1 MSKSEYAPPLAPVG
15 DAASVQET
23 VERKVG
29 NAAPGQKSES
39 GPASAGSVG
48 SAAASVPPA
57 SSGGF
62 SQAAGWHLPPHATH
76 ADPLLDCLVQL
87 TRLHGK
93 PYTAQA
99 LSNGLPLVDQRLTPS
114 LLARAAARAQ
124 FSTRI
129 VRRDLVDVPQGLLPA
144 ILILNGNQACLLLKP
159 LEDGRFLVQYPESE
173 SPVEVDAQ
181 SLQQSYA
188 GLMCFVRPQF
198 HFEQRAVQ
206 KEVQPRSSHW
216 FWAVVLENKRL
227 YRDALMAAVLI
238 NVFALT
244 MPLFSMNVYDR
255 VVPNNAVETLWVLAI
270 GISLVLIFNFVLTTA
285 RAYVVD
291 AASKRVDVQLSA
303 QIMERVLD
311 LRMESR
317 PASVGSFAANL
328 RSFESVRDFIASAS
342 LTTLVDL
349 PFVLLFLVVIAW
361 ISPWMVLAP
370 VVAIGAILLV
380 SFWAQARMEALTL
393 KTFQASSQRNAML
406 VESLTN
412 LEAVKTLNAQSGV
425 QRLWESSTQYIAYMG
440 GKIKFISS
448 GTVNFVQTLQQLVTV
463 AVVVIGVYQVQEQ
476 ALSMGGI
483 IAASMIAGRC
493 LAPFGQVAGLMMQ
506 FHNARTSLNSIDN
519 YMKMPVEHE
528 AGREYVARPDLR
540 GAIEFRNVSFGY
552 PGSAQNSLSGVSFSV
567 RAGERVGIIGRIG
580 SGKTTLEKL
589 VLGLYQ
595 PTEGA
600 VLIDGMDARQID
612 PVDLRRAIGHVPQD
626 PMLFYGSLKHNL
638 LVGAP
643 HATEADML
651 RAARIAGVDEFAAQN
666 PKGYD
671 MLVGERGESLS
682 GGQRQS
688 IAVAR
693 ALIHDPAMLLLDEP
707 SSNLDN
713 QSEAQLKR
721 RLQEAAQGKT
731 MVLVTHRT
739 ALLTLVDRLIVID
752 GGKIVADGAKDQVIE
767 ALKQGRIG
775 GAGGRA

>member
-1 MSKSEYAPPLAPVG
+1 MSKSDFVPSLAPGHV
-15 DAASVQET
+15 SEET
-23 VERKVG
+23 AQKAPDTERSKDS
-29 NAAPGQKSES
+29 PD
-39 GPASAGSVG
+39 
-48 SAAASVPPA
+48 
-57 SSGGF
+57 SSGAAF
-62 SQAAGWHLPPHATH
+62 SQAAGWRIPAHETH

-87 TRLHGK
+87 TQLHGK

-99 LSNGLPLVDQRLTPS
+99 LSNGLPLVNQRLTPS

-124 FSTRI
+124 FTTRI
-129 VRRDLVDVPQGLLPA
+129 VERGLADVPEGLLPA
-144 ILILNGNQACLLLKP
+144 ILLLNGNRACLLLKS
-159 LEDGRFLVQYPESE
+159 LDNERFLLQYPESE

-181 SLQQSYA
+181 ALRQDYA

-198 HFEQRAVQ
+198 RFEQRSVQ
-206 KEVQPRSSHW
+206 KGVEPRSSHW
-216 FWAVVLENKRL
+216 FWAVVLENRRL
-227 YRDALMAAVLI
+227 YRDALLAAVLI
-238 NVFALT
+238 NIFALA

-291 AASKRVDVQLSA
+291 AASKRVDVKLSA

-311 LRMESR
+311 LRMERR

-349 PFVLLFLVVIAW
+349 PFVLLFLVAIAW
-361 ISPWMVLAP
+361 VSPWMLIPP
-370 VVAIGAILLV
+370 VVAIAAILLV

-393 KTFQASSQRNAML
+393 KTFQASSQRNALL

-463 AVVVIGVYQVQEQ
+463 AVVVIGVYQVQD
-476 ALSMGGI
+476 AAISMGGI
-483 IAASMIAGRC
+483 IAASTIAGRC

-506 FHNARTSLNSIDN
+506 YHNARTSLSSIDN

-528 AGREYVARPDLR
+528 AGREFVSRPDLR
-540 GAIEFRNVSFGY
+540 GAIEFRNVSFSY
-552 PGSAQNSLSGVSFSV
+552 PGSEQSSLSGVSFAV
-567 RAGERVGIIGRIG
+567 QPGERVGIIGRIG

-600 VLIDGMDARQID
+600 VLIDGVDARQID

-626 PMLFYGSLKHNL
+626 PMLFYGSLKQNL

-643 HATEADML
+643 FAGEADML
-651 RAARIAGVDEFAAQN
+651 RAARVAGVDEFVANN

-688 IAVAR
+688 IAMAR
-693 ALIHDPAMLLLDEP
+693 ALINDPAMLLLDEP

-721 RLQEAAQGKT
+721 RLQEASAGKT
-731 MVLVTHRT
+731 VVLVTHRT

-752 GGKIVADGAKDQVIE
+752 NGKIVADGAKDHVIE

-775 GAGGRA
+775 GAGARA

>member
-1 MSKSEYAPPLAPVG
+1 MTRPDFEPSLASSNG
-15 DAASVQET
+15 TDATQKTGQGSMPE
-23 VERKVG
+23 
-29 NAAPGQKSES
+29 AAAAAEQA
-39 GPASAGSVG
+39 GPAFLGARSSAR
-48 SAAASVPPA
+48 APA
-57 SSGGF
+57 RDWRMP
-62 SQAAGWHLPPHATH
+62 AHETH

-87 TRLHGK
+87 THLHGK

-129 VRRDLVDVPQGLLPA
+129 VQRSLDDVPQGLLPA
-144 ILILNGNQACLLLKP
+144 ILILHGDRACLLLRA
-159 LEDGRFLVQYPESE
+159 LESGRFLLQYPESE
-173 SPVEVDAQ
+173 SPVEVEAQ
-181 SLQQSYA
+181 VLQQDYA

-198 HFEQRAVQ
+198 RFEPRSVQ
-206 KEVQPRSSHW
+206 QGMEPRSSHW
-216 FWAVVLENKRL
+216 FWAVILENRRL
-227 YRDALMAAVLI
+227 YRDALLAAVLI
-238 NVFALT
+238 NVFALA

-270 GISLVLIFNFVLTTA
+270 GISLVLIFNFVLTTT

-349 PFVLLFLVVIAW
+349 PFVLLFLVAIAW
-361 ISPWMVLAP
+361 VSPWMLIPP
-370 VVAIGAILLV
+370 VVAIAAILLV
-380 SFWAQARMEALTL
+380 SFWAQARMESLTL
-393 KTFQASSQRNAML
+393 KTFQASSQRNALL

-448 GTVNFVQTLQQLVTV
+448 GTVNFVQTLQQLVTI
-463 AVVVIGVYQVQEQ
+463 AVVVIGVYQVQD
-476 ALSMGGI
+476 ASLSMGGI

-528 AGREYVARPDLR
+528 AEREFVSRPDLR
-540 GAIEFRNVSFGY
+540 GAIEFRNVSFSY
-552 PGSAQNSLSGVSFSV
+552 PGSEQASLSGVSFSL
-567 RAGERVGIIGRIG
+567 RPGERVGIIGRIG

-595 PTEGA
+595 PSEGS

-643 HATEADML
+643 FADETDML
-651 RAARIAGVDEFAAQN
+651 HAARIAGVDDFAARN

-693 ALIHDPAMLLLDEP
+693 ALINDPAILLLDEP

-721 RLQEAAQGKT
+721 RLEEASQGKT
-731 MVLVTHRT
+731 ILLVTHRT

-752 GGKIVADGAKDQVIE
+752 GGRIVADGAKDQVIE

-775 GAGGRA
+775 GVGGRA

>member
-1 MSKSEYAPPLAPVG
+1 M
-15 DAASVQET
+15 
-23 VERKVG
+23 
-29 NAAPGQKSES
+29 
-39 GPASAGSVG
+39 PA
-48 SAAASVPPA
+48 
-57 SSGGF
+57 
-62 SQAAGWHLPPHATH
+62 HETH

-87 TRLHGK
+87 TNLHGK
-93 PYTAQA
+93 PYTPQA

-129 VRRDLVDVPQGLLPA
+129 VQRSLDAVPQGLLPA
-144 ILILNGNQACLLLKP
+144 ILILNGGRACLLLRA
-159 LEDGRFLVQYPESE
+159 LESGRFLLQYPESE
-173 SPVEVDAQ
+173 SPVEVEAQ
-181 SLQQSYA
+181 ALLQDYA

-198 HFEQRAVQ
+198 RFEPRSVQ
-206 KEVQPRSSHW
+206 QGMEPRSSHW
-216 FWAVVLENKRL
+216 FWAVILENRRL
-227 YRDALMAAVLI
+227 YRDALLAAVLI
-238 NVFALT
+238 NVFALA

-270 GISLVLIFNFVLTTA
+270 GISLVLIFNFVLTTT

-349 PFVLLFLVVIAW
+349 PFVLLFLVAIAW
-361 ISPWMVLAP
+361 VSPWMLIPP
-370 VVAIGAILLV
+370 VVAIAAILLV
-380 SFWAQARMEALTL
+380 SFWAQARMESLTL
-393 KTFQASSQRNAML
+393 KTFQASSQRNALL

-448 GTVNFVQTLQQLVTV
+448 GTVNFVQTLQQLVTI
-463 AVVVIGVYQVQEQ
+463 AVVVIGVYQVQD
-476 ALSMGGI
+476 ASLSMGGI

-528 AGREYVARPDLR
+528 AEREFVSRPDLR
-540 GAIEFRNVSFGY
+540 GAIEFRNVSFSY
-552 PGSAQNSLSGVSFSV
+552 PGSEQASLSGVSFSL
-567 RAGERVGIIGRIG
+567 RPGERVGIIGRIG

-595 PTEGA
+595 PSEGS

-643 HATEADML
+643 FADETDML
-651 RAARIAGVDEFAAQN
+651 HAARIAGVDDFAARN

-693 ALIHDPAMLLLDEP
+693 ALINDPAILLLDEP

-721 RLQEAAQGKT
+721 RLEEASQGKT
-731 MVLVTHRT
+731 ILLVTHRT

-752 GGKIVADGAKDQVIE
+752 GGRIVADGAKDQVIE

-775 GAGGRA
+775 GVGGRA

>member
-1 MSKSEYAPPLAPVG
+1 M
-15 DAASVQET
+15 
-23 VERKVG
+23 
-29 NAAPGQKSES
+29 
-39 GPASAGSVG
+39 PA
-48 SAAASVPPA
+48 
-57 SSGGF
+57 
-62 SQAAGWHLPPHATH
+62 HETH

-87 TRLHGK
+87 TSLHGK

-129 VRRDLVDVPQGLLPA
+129 VQRTMDDVPQGLLPA
-144 ILILNGNQACLLLKP
+144 ILLLHGGRACLLLRAQ
-159 LEDGRFLVQYPESE
+159 EGGRVLLQYPESD
-173 SPVEVDAQ
+173 SPVEVEVQAL
-181 SLQQSYA
+181 LQDYT

-198 HFEQRAVQ
+198 RFEQRSVQ
-206 KEVQPRSSHW
+206 QGMEPRSSHW
-216 FWAVVLENKRL
+216 FWAVILENRRL
-227 YRDALMAAVLI
+227 YRDALLAAVLI
-238 NVFALT
+238 NVFALA

-270 GISLVLIFNFVLTTA
+270 GISLVLIFNFVLTTT

-349 PFVLLFLVVIAW
+349 PFVLLFLVAIAW
-361 ISPWMVLAP
+361 VSPWMLIPP
-370 VVAIGAILLV
+370 VVAIAAILLV
-380 SFWAQARMEALTL
+380 SFWAQARMESLTL
-393 KTFQASSQRNAML
+393 KTFQASSQRNALL

-412 LEAVKTLNAQSGV
+412 LEAVKTLNAQGGV

-448 GTVNFVQTLQQLVTV
+448 GTVNFVQTLQQLVTI
-463 AVVVIGVYQVQEQ
+463 AVVVIGVYQVQDA

-528 AGREYVARPDLR
+528 ADREFVSRPDLR
-540 GAIEFRNVSFGY
+540 GAIEFRNVSFSY
-552 PGSAQNSLSGVSFSV
+552 PGSEQASLSGVSFSL
-567 RAGERVGIIGRIG
+567 RPGERVGIIGRIG

-595 PTEGA
+595 PSEGS

-643 HATEADML
+643 FADEADML
-651 RAARIAGVDEFAAQN
+651 HAARIAGVDEFVARN

-693 ALIHDPAMLLLDEP
+693 ALINDPAILLLDEP

-721 RLQEAAQGKT
+721 RLEEAAQDKT
-731 MVLVTHRT
+731 ILLVTHRT

-752 GGKIVADGAKDQVIE
+752 GGRIVADGAKDQVIE

-775 GAGGRA
+775 GVGGRA

>member
-1 MSKSEYAPPLAPVG
+1 M
-15 DAASVQET
+15 
-23 VERKVG
+23 
-29 NAAPGQKSES
+29 
-39 GPASAGSVG
+39 PA
-48 SAAASVPPA
+48 
-57 SSGGF
+57 
-62 SQAAGWHLPPHATH
+62 HETH

-87 TRLHGK
+87 THLHGK

-129 VRRDLVDVPQGLLPA
+129 VQRTLDDVPQGLLPA
-144 ILILNGNQACLLLKP
+144 ILLLHGGRACLLLRVQ
-159 LEDGRFLVQYPESE
+159 EGGRVLLQYPESD
-173 SPVEVDAQ
+173 SPVEVE
-181 SLQQSYA
+181 LQALLQDYT

-198 HFEQRAVQ
+198 RFEQRSVQ
-206 KEVQPRSSHW
+206 QGMEPRSSHW
-216 FWAVVLENKRL
+216 FWAVILENRRL
-227 YRDALMAAVLI
+227 YRDALLAAVLI
-238 NVFALT
+238 NVFALA

-255 VVPNNAVETLWVLAI
+255 VVPNNAVETLWVLSI
-270 GISLVLIFNFVLTTA
+270 GISLVLIFNFVLTTT

-349 PFVLLFLVVIAW
+349 PFVLLFLVAIAW
-361 ISPWMVLAP
+361 VSPWMLIPP
-370 VVAIGAILLV
+370 VVAIAAILLV
-380 SFWAQARMEALTL
+380 SFWAQARMESLTL
-393 KTFQASSQRNAML
+393 KTFQASSQRNALL

-412 LEAVKTLNAQSGV
+412 LEAVKTLNAQGGV

-448 GTVNFVQTLQQLVTV
+448 GTVNFVQTLQQLVTI
-463 AVVVIGVYQVQEQ
+463 AVVVIGVYQVQDS

-528 AGREYVARPDLR
+528 AGREFVSRPDLR
-540 GAIEFRNVSFGY
+540 GAIEFRNVSFSY
-552 PGSAQNSLSGVSFSV
+552 PGSEQASLSGVSFSL
-567 RAGERVGIIGRIG
+567 RPGERVGIIGRIG

-595 PTEGA
+595 PSEGS
-600 VLIDGMDARQID
+600 VLIDGVDARQID

-643 HATEADML
+643 FADESDML
-651 RAARIAGVDEFAAQN
+651 HAARIAGVDEFVARN

-693 ALIHDPAMLLLDEP
+693 ALINDPAILLLDEP

-713 QSEAQLKR
+713 QSEVQLKR
-721 RLQEAAQGKT
+721 RLEEAAKDKT
-731 MVLVTHRT
+731 ILLVTHRT

-775 GAGGRA
+775 GVGARA

>member
-1 MSKSEYAPPLAPVG
+1 M
-15 DAASVQET
+15 
-23 VERKVG
+23 
-29 NAAPGQKSES
+29 
-39 GPASAGSVG
+39 PA
-48 SAAASVPPA
+48 
-57 SSGGF
+57 
-62 SQAAGWHLPPHATH
+62 HETH

-87 TRLHGK
+87 TNLHGK

-129 VRRDLVDVPQGLLPA
+129 VQRGLDDVPQGLLPA
-144 ILILNGNQACLLLKP
+144 ILILHGDRACLLLRT
-159 LEDGRFLVQYPESE
+159 LESGRFLLQYPESE
-173 SPVEVDAQ
+173 SPVEVEAQ
-181 SLQQSYA
+181 ALLQDYA

-198 HFEQRAVQ
+198 RFEPRSVQ
-206 KEVQPRSSHW
+206 QGMEPRSSHW
-216 FWAVVLENKRL
+216 FWAVILENRRL
-227 YRDALMAAVLI
+227 YRDALLAAVLI
-238 NVFALT
+238 NVFALA

-270 GISLVLIFNFVLTTA
+270 GISLVLIFNFVLTTT

-349 PFVLLFLVVIAW
+349 PFVLLFLVAIAW
-361 ISPWMVLAP
+361 VSPWMLIPP
-370 VVAIGAILLV
+370 VVAIAAILLV
-380 SFWAQARMEALTL
+380 SFWAQARMESLTL
-393 KTFQASSQRNAML
+393 KTFQASSQRNALL

-448 GTVNFVQTLQQLVTV
+448 GTVNFVQTLQQLVTI
-463 AVVVIGVYQVQEQ
+463 AVVVIGVYQVQDA

-528 AGREYVARPDLR
+528 AEREFVSRPDLR
-540 GAIEFRNVSFGY
+540 GAIEFRNVSFSY
-552 PGSAQNSLSGVSFSV
+552 PGSEQASLSGVSFSL
-567 RAGERVGIIGRIG
+567 RPGERVGIIGRIG

-595 PTEGA
+595 PSEGS

-643 HATEADML
+643 FADETDML
-651 RAARIAGVDEFAAQN
+651 HAARIAGVDDFAARN

-693 ALIHDPAMLLLDEP
+693 ALINDPAILLLDEP

-721 RLQEAAQGKT
+721 RLEEASQGKT
-731 MVLVTHRT
+731 ILLVTHRT

-752 GGKIVADGAKDQVIE
+752 GGRIVADGAKDQVIE

-775 GAGGRA
+775 GVGGRA

>member
-1 MSKSEYAPPLAPVG
+1 MASSNGTDVTQKAGQGSLPE
-15 DAASVQET
+15 AA
-23 VERKVG
+23 
-29 NAAPGQKSES
+29 AAAEQA
-39 GPASAGSVG
+39 GPAFLGARSSAH
-48 SAAASVPPA
+48 APA
-57 SSGGF
+57 GDWRMP
-62 SQAAGWHLPPHATH
+62 AHETH

-87 TRLHGK
+87 TNLHGK

-129 VRRDLVDVPQGLLPA
+129 VQRGLDDVPQGLLPA
-144 ILILNGNQACLLLKP
+144 ILILHGDRACLLLRT
-159 LEDGRFLVQYPESE
+159 LESGRFLLQYPESE
-173 SPVEVDAQ
+173 SPVEVEAQ
-181 SLQQSYA
+181 ALLQDYA

-198 HFEQRAVQ
+198 RFEPRSVQ
-206 KEVQPRSSHW
+206 QGMEPRSSHW
-216 FWAVVLENKRL
+216 FWAVILENRRL
-227 YRDALMAAVLI
+227 YRDALLAAVLI
-238 NVFALT
+238 NVFALA

-270 GISLVLIFNFVLTTA
+270 GISLVLIFNFVLTTT

-349 PFVLLFLVVIAW
+349 PFVLLFLVAIAW
-361 ISPWMVLAP
+361 VSPWMLIPP
-370 VVAIGAILLV
+370 VVAIAAILLV
-380 SFWAQARMEALTL
+380 SFWAQARMESLTL
-393 KTFQASSQRNAML
+393 KTFQASSQRNALL

-448 GTVNFVQTLQQLVTV
+448 GTVNFVQTLQQLVTI
-463 AVVVIGVYQVQEQ
+463 AVVVIGVYQVQDA

-528 AGREYVARPDLR
+528 AEREFVSRPDLR
-540 GAIEFRNVSFGY
+540 GAIEFRNVSFSY
-552 PGSAQNSLSGVSFSV
+552 PGSEQASLSGVSFSL
-567 RAGERVGIIGRIG
+567 RPGERVGIIGRIG

-595 PTEGA
+595 PSEGS

-643 HATEADML
+643 FADETDML
-651 RAARIAGVDEFAAQN
+651 HAARIAGVDDFAARN

-693 ALIHDPAMLLLDEP
+693 ALINDPAILLLDEP

-721 RLQEAAQGKT
+721 RLEEASQGKT
-731 MVLVTHRT
+731 ILLVTHRT

-752 GGKIVADGAKDQVIE
+752 GGRIVADGAKDQVIE

-775 GAGGRA
+775 GVGGRA

>member
-1 MSKSEYAPPLAPVG
+1 M
-15 DAASVQET
+15 
-23 VERKVG
+23 
-29 NAAPGQKSES
+29 
-39 GPASAGSVG
+39 PA
-48 SAAASVPPA
+48 
-57 SSGGF
+57 
-62 SQAAGWHLPPHATH
+62 HETH

-87 TRLHGK
+87 THLHGK

-129 VRRDLVDVPQGLLPA
+129 VQRSLDDVPQGLLPA
-144 ILILNGNQACLLLKP
+144 ILILHGDRACLLLRA
-159 LEDGRFLVQYPESE
+159 LESGRFLLQYPESE
-173 SPVEVDAQ
+173 SPVEVEAQ
-181 SLQQSYA
+181 VLQQDYA

-198 HFEQRAVQ
+198 RFEPRSVQ
-206 KEVQPRSSHW
+206 QGMEPRSSHW
-216 FWAVVLENKRL
+216 FWAVILENRRL
-227 YRDALMAAVLI
+227 YRDALLAAVLI
-238 NVFALT
+238 NVFALA

-270 GISLVLIFNFVLTTA
+270 GISLVLIFNFVLTTT

-349 PFVLLFLVVIAW
+349 PFVLLFLVAIAW
-361 ISPWMVLAP
+361 VSPWMLIPP
-370 VVAIGAILLV
+370 VVAIAAILLV
-380 SFWAQARMEALTL
+380 SFWAQARMESLTL
-393 KTFQASSQRNAML
+393 KTFQASSQRNALL

-448 GTVNFVQTLQQLVTV
+448 GTVNFVQTLQQLVTI
-463 AVVVIGVYQVQEQ
+463 AVVVIGVYQVQD
-476 ALSMGGI
+476 ASLSMGGI

-528 AGREYVARPDLR
+528 AEREFVSRPDLR
-540 GAIEFRNVSFGY
+540 GAIEFRNVSFSY
-552 PGSAQNSLSGVSFSV
+552 PGSEQASLSGVSFSL
-567 RAGERVGIIGRIG
+567 RPGERVGIIGRIG

-595 PTEGA
+595 PSEGS

-643 HATEADML
+643 FADETDML
-651 RAARIAGVDEFAAQN
+651 HAARIAGVDDFAARN

-693 ALIHDPAMLLLDEP
+693 ALINDPAILLLDEP

-721 RLQEAAQGKT
+721 RLEEASQGKT
-731 MVLVTHRT
+731 ILLVTHRT

-752 GGKIVADGAKDQVIE
+752 GGRIVADGAKDQVIE

-775 GAGGRA
+775 GVGGRA

>member
-1 MSKSEYAPPLAPVG
+1 M
-15 DAASVQET
+15 
-23 VERKVG
+23 
-29 NAAPGQKSES
+29 
-39 GPASAGSVG
+39 PA
-48 SAAASVPPA
+48 
-57 SSGGF
+57 
-62 SQAAGWHLPPHATH
+62 HETH

-87 TRLHGK
+87 TNLHGK

-129 VRRDLVDVPQGLLPA
+129 VQRGLDDVPQGLLPA
-144 ILILNGNQACLLLKP
+144 ILILHGGRACLLLRP
-159 LEDGRFLVQYPESE
+159 QESGRFLVQYPESE
-173 SPVEVDAQ
+173 SPVEVEAQ
-181 SLQQSYA
+181 ALLQDYA

-198 HFEQRAVQ
+198 RFEPRSVQ
-206 KEVQPRSSHW
+206 QGMEPRSSHW
-216 FWAVVLENKRL
+216 FWAVILENRRL
-227 YRDALMAAVLI
+227 YRDALLAAVLI
-238 NVFALT
+238 NVFALA

-270 GISLVLIFNFVLTTA
+270 GISLVLIFNFVLTTT

-349 PFVLLFLVVIAW
+349 PFVLLFLVAIAW
-361 ISPWMVLAP
+361 ISPWMLIPP
-370 VVAIGAILLV
+370 VVAIAAILLV
-380 SFWAQARMEALTL
+380 SFWAQARMESLTL
-393 KTFQASSQRNAML
+393 KTFQASSQRNALL

-412 LEAVKTLNAQSGV
+412 LEAVKTLNAQGGV

-463 AVVVIGVYQVQEQ
+463 AVVIVGVYQVQDS

-528 AGREYVARPDLR
+528 ADREFVSRPDLR
-540 GAIEFRNVSFGY
+540 GAIEFRNVSFSY
-552 PGSAQNSLSGVSFSV
+552 PGSEQASLSGVSFSV
-567 RAGERVGIIGRIG
+567 RPGERVGIIGRIG

-595 PTEGA
+595 PTEGS
-600 VLIDGMDARQID
+600 VLIDGVDARQID

-643 HATEADML
+643 FAGESDML
-651 RAARIAGVDEFAAQN
+651 HAARIAGVDEFVARN

-693 ALIHDPAMLLLDEP
+693 ALINDPAILLLDEP

-721 RLQEAAQGKT
+721 RLEEAARDKT
-731 MVLVTHRT
+731 ILLVTHRT

-752 GGKIVADGAKDQVIE
+752 GGKIVADGGKEQVIE

-775 GAGGRA
+775 GVGGRA

>member
-1 MSKSEYAPPLAPVG
+1 MTRPDFEPSLASSNG
-15 DAASVQET
+15 TDATQKTGQGSMPE
-23 VERKVG
+23 
-29 NAAPGQKSES
+29 AAAAAEQA
-39 GPASAGSVG
+39 GPAFLGARSSAR
-48 SAAASVPPA
+48 APA
-57 SSGGF
+57 GDWRMP
-62 SQAAGWHLPPHATH
+62 AHETH
-76 ADPLLDCLVQL
+76 ADSLLDCLVQL
-87 TRLHGK
+87 THLHGK

-129 VRRDLVDVPQGLLPA
+129 VQRSLDDVPQGLLPA
-144 ILILNGNQACLLLKP
+144 ILILHGDRACLLLRA
-159 LEDGRFLVQYPESE
+159 LESGRFLLQYPESE
-173 SPVEVDAQ
+173 SPVEVEAQ
-181 SLQQSYA
+181 VLQQDYA

-198 HFEQRAVQ
+198 RFEPRSVQ
-206 KEVQPRSSHW
+206 QGMEPRSSHW
-216 FWAVVLENKRL
+216 FWAVILENRRL
-227 YRDALMAAVLI
+227 YRDALLAAVLI
-238 NVFALT
+238 NVFALA

-270 GISLVLIFNFVLTTA
+270 GISLVLIFNFVLTTT

-349 PFVLLFLVVIAW
+349 PFVLLFLVAIAW
-361 ISPWMVLAP
+361 VSPWMLIPP
-370 VVAIGAILLV
+370 VVAIAAILLV
-380 SFWAQARMEALTL
+380 SFWAQARMESLTL
-393 KTFQASSQRNAML
+393 KTFQASSQRNALL

-448 GTVNFVQTLQQLVTV
+448 GTVNFVQTLQQLVTI
-463 AVVVIGVYQVQEQ
+463 AVVVIGVYQVQD
-476 ALSMGGI
+476 ASLSMGGI

-528 AGREYVARPDLR
+528 AEREFVSRPDLR
-540 GAIEFRNVSFGY
+540 GAIEFRNVSFSY
-552 PGSAQNSLSGVSFSV
+552 PGSEQASLSGVSFSL
-567 RAGERVGIIGRIG
+567 RPGERVGIIGRIG

-595 PTEGA
+595 PSEGS

-643 HATEADML
+643 FADETDML
-651 RAARIAGVDEFAAQN
+651 HAARIAGVDDFAARN

-693 ALIHDPAMLLLDEP
+693 ALINDPAILLLDEP

-721 RLQEAAQGKT
+721 RLEEASQGKT
-731 MVLVTHRT
+731 ILLVTHRT

-752 GGKIVADGAKDQVIE
+752 GGRIVADGAKDQVIE

-775 GAGGRA
+775 GVGGRA

>member
-1 MSKSEYAPPLAPVG
+1 MPE
-15 DAASVQET
+15 AA
-23 VERKVG
+23 
-29 NAAPGQKSES
+29 AAAEQA
-39 GPASAGSVG
+39 GPAFLGARSSAR
-48 SAAASVPPA
+48 APA
-57 SSGGF
+57 GDWRMP
-62 SQAAGWHLPPHATH
+62 AHETH

-87 TRLHGK
+87 THLHGK

-129 VRRDLVDVPQGLLPA
+129 VQRSLDDVPQGLLPA
-144 ILILNGNQACLLLKP
+144 ILILHGDRACLLLRA
-159 LEDGRFLVQYPESE
+159 LESGRFLLQYPESE
-173 SPVEVDAQ
+173 SPVEVEAQ
-181 SLQQSYA
+181 VLQQDYA

-198 HFEQRAVQ
+198 RFEPRSVQ
-206 KEVQPRSSHW
+206 QGMEPRSSHW
-216 FWAVVLENKRL
+216 FWAVILENRRL
-227 YRDALMAAVLI
+227 YRDALLAAVLI
-238 NVFALT
+238 NVFALA

-270 GISLVLIFNFVLTTA
+270 GISLVLIFNFVLTTT

-349 PFVLLFLVVIAW
+349 PFVLLFLVAIAW
-361 ISPWMVLAP
+361 VSPWMLIPP
-370 VVAIGAILLV
+370 VVAIAAILLV
-380 SFWAQARMEALTL
+380 SFWAQARMESLTL
-393 KTFQASSQRNAML
+393 KTFQASSQRNALL

-448 GTVNFVQTLQQLVTV
+448 GTVNFVQTLQQLVTI
-463 AVVVIGVYQVQEQ
+463 AVVVIGVYQVQD
-476 ALSMGGI
+476 ASLSMGGI

-528 AGREYVARPDLR
+528 AEREFVSRPDLR
-540 GAIEFRNVSFGY
+540 GAIEFRNVSFSY
-552 PGSAQNSLSGVSFSV
+552 PGSEQASLSGVSFSL
-567 RAGERVGIIGRIG
+567 RPGERVGIIGRIG

-595 PTEGA
+595 PSEGS

-643 HATEADML
+643 FADETDML
-651 RAARIAGVDEFAAQN
+651 HAARIAGVDDFAARN

-693 ALIHDPAMLLLDEP
+693 ALINDPAILLLDEP

-721 RLQEAAQGKT
+721 RLEEASQGKT
-731 MVLVTHRT
+731 ILLVTHRT

-775 GAGGRA
+775 GVGGRA

>member
-1 MSKSEYAPPLAPVG
+1 M
-15 DAASVQET
+15 
-23 VERKVG
+23 
-29 NAAPGQKSES
+29 
-39 GPASAGSVG
+39 PA
-48 SAAASVPPA
+48 
-57 SSGGF
+57 
-62 SQAAGWHLPPHATH
+62 HETH

-87 TRLHGK
+87 TNLHGK

-99 LSNGLPLVDQRLTPS
+99 LSNGLPLVGQRLTPS

-129 VRRDLVDVPQGLLPA
+129 VQRSLDDVPQGLLPA
-144 ILILNGNQACLLLKP
+144 ILILHGGRACLLLRP
-159 LEDGRFLVQYPESE
+159 QESGRFLVQYPESD
-173 SPVEVDAQ
+173 SPVEVEAQ
-181 SLQQSYA
+181 VLLQDYA

-198 HFEQRAVQ
+198 RFEPRSVQ
-206 KEVQPRSSHW
+206 QGMEPRSSHW
-216 FWAVVLENKRL
+216 FWAVILENRRL
-227 YRDALMAAVLI
+227 YRDALLAAVLI
-238 NVFALT
+238 NVFALA

-270 GISLVLIFNFVLTTA
+270 GISLVLIFNFVLTTT

-349 PFVLLFLVVIAW
+349 PFVLLFLVAIAW
-361 ISPWMVLAP
+361 VSPWMLIPP
-370 VVAIGAILLV
+370 VVAIAAILLV
-380 SFWAQARMEALTL
+380 SFWAQARMESLTL
-393 KTFQASSQRNAML
+393 KTFQASSQRNALL

-412 LEAVKTLNAQSGV
+412 LEAVKTLNAQGGV

-463 AVVVIGVYQVQEQ
+463 AVVIVGVYQVQDS

-528 AGREYVARPDLR
+528 ADREFVSRPDLR
-540 GAIEFRNVSFGY
+540 GAIEFRNVSFSY
-552 PGSAQNSLSGVSFSV
+552 PGSEQASLSGVSFSV
-567 RAGERVGIIGRIG
+567 RPGERVGIIGRIG

-595 PTEGA
+595 PTEGS
-600 VLIDGMDARQID
+600 VLIDGVDARQID

-643 HATEADML
+643 FAGESDML
-651 RAARIAGVDEFAAQN
+651 HAARIAGVDEFVARN

-693 ALIHDPAMLLLDEP
+693 ALINDPAILLLDEP

-721 RLQEAAQGKT
+721 RLEEAAQDKT
-731 MVLVTHRT
+731 ILLVTHRT

-752 GGKIVADGAKDQVIE
+752 GGKIVADGGKDQVIE

-775 GAGGRA
+775 GVGGRA

>member
-1 MSKSEYAPPLAPVG
+1 M
-15 DAASVQET
+15 
-23 VERKVG
+23 
-29 NAAPGQKSES
+29 
-39 GPASAGSVG
+39 PA
-48 SAAASVPPA
+48 
-57 SSGGF
+57 
-62 SQAAGWHLPPHATH
+62 HETH

-87 TRLHGK
+87 TNLHGK

-129 VRRDLVDVPQGLLPA
+129 VQRSLDDVPQGLLPA
-144 ILILNGNQACLLLKP
+144 ILILHGDRACLLLRA
-159 LEDGRFLVQYPESE
+159 LESGRFLLQYPESE
-173 SPVEVDAQ
+173 GPVEVEAQ
-181 SLQQSYA
+181 ALLQDYS

-198 HFEQRAVQ
+198 RFEPRSVQ
-206 KEVQPRSSHW
+206 QGLEPRSSHW
-216 FWAVVLENKRL
+216 FWAVILENRRL
-227 YRDALMAAVLI
+227 YRDALLAAVLI
-238 NVFALT
+238 NVFALA

-270 GISLVLIFNFVLTTA
+270 GISLVLIFNFVLTTT

-349 PFVLLFLVVIAW
+349 PFVLLFLVAIAW
-361 ISPWMVLAP
+361 VSPWMLIPP
-370 VVAIGAILLV
+370 VVAIAAILLV
-380 SFWAQARMEALTL
+380 SFWAQARMESLTL
-393 KTFQASSQRNAML
+393 KTFQASSQRNALL

-448 GTVNFVQTLQQLVTV
+448 GTVNFVQTLQQLVTI
-463 AVVVIGVYQVQEQ
+463 AVVVIGVYQVQDS

-528 AGREYVARPDLR
+528 AEREFVSRPDLR
-540 GAIEFRNVSFGY
+540 GAIEFRNVSFSY
-552 PGSAQNSLSGVSFSV
+552 PGSEQASLSGVSFSL
-567 RAGERVGIIGRIG
+567 RPGERVGIIGRIG

-595 PTEGA
+595 PSEGS
-600 VLIDGMDARQID
+600 VLIDGMDVRQID

-643 HATEADML
+643 FADETDML
-651 RAARIAGVDEFAAQN
+651 HAARIAGVDDFAARN

-693 ALIHDPAMLLLDEP
+693 ALINDPAILLLDEP

-721 RLQEAAQGKT
+721 RLEEASQGKT
-731 MVLVTHRT
+731 ILLVTHRT

-752 GGKIVADGAKDQVIE
+752 GGRIVADGAKDQVIE

-775 GAGGRA
+775 GVGGRA

>member
-1 MSKSEYAPPLAPVG
+1 MSRPDFEPSLASSNG
-15 DAASVQET
+15 TDATQKAGQGSLPE
-23 VERKVG
+23 
-29 NAAPGQKSES
+29 AAAAAEQA
-39 GPASAGSVG
+39 GPAFLGARSSAH
-48 SAAASVPPA
+48 APA
-57 SSGGF
+57 GDWRMP
-62 SQAAGWHLPPHATH
+62 AHETH

-87 TRLHGK
+87 TNLHGK

-129 VRRDLVDVPQGLLPA
+129 VQRSLDAVPQGLLPA
-144 ILILNGNQACLLLKP
+144 ILILHGDRACLLLRT
-159 LEDGRFLVQYPESE
+159 LESGRFLLQYPESE
-173 SPVEVDAQ
+173 SPVEVEAQ
-181 SLQQSYA
+181 ALLQDYA

-198 HFEQRAVQ
+198 RFEPRSVQ
-206 KEVQPRSSHW
+206 QGMEPRSSHW
-216 FWAVVLENKRL
+216 FWAVILENRRL
-227 YRDALMAAVLI
+227 YRDALLAAVLI
-238 NVFALT
+238 NVFALA

-270 GISLVLIFNFVLTTA
+270 GISLVLIFNFVLTTT

-317 PASVGSFAANL
+317 PASVGSFASKL

-342 LTTLVDL
+342 LTTLVEL
-349 PFVLLFLVVIAW
+349 PFVLLFLVAIAW
-361 ISPWMVLAP
+361 VSPWMLIPP
-370 VVAIGAILLV
+370 VVAIAAILLV
-380 SFWAQARMEALTL
+380 SFWAQARMESLTL
-393 KTFQASSQRNAML
+393 KTFQASSQRNALL

-448 GTVNFVQTLQQLVTV
+448 GTVNFVQTLQQLVTI
-463 AVVVIGVYQVQEQ
+463 AVVVIGVYQVQD
-476 ALSMGGI
+476 ASLSMGGI

-528 AGREYVARPDLR
+528 AEREFVSRPDLR
-540 GAIEFRNVSFGY
+540 GAIEFRNVSFSY
-552 PGSAQNSLSGVSFSV
+552 PGSEQASLSGVSFSL
-567 RAGERVGIIGRIG
+567 RPGERVGIIGRIG

-595 PTEGA
+595 PSEGS

-643 HATEADML
+643 FADETDML
-651 RAARIAGVDEFAAQN
+651 HAARIAGVDDFAARN

-693 ALIHDPAMLLLDEP
+693 ALINDPAILLLDEP

-721 RLQEAAQGKT
+721 RLEEASQGKT
-731 MVLVTHRT
+731 ILLVTHRT

-752 GGKIVADGAKDQVIE
+752 GGRIVADGAKDQVIE

-775 GAGGRA
+775 GVGGRA

>member
-1 MSKSEYAPPLAPVG
+1 MPDSEFELPEDPLATR
-15 DAASVQET
+15 S
-23 VERKVG
+23 
-29 NAAPGQKSES
+29 AAPGAR
-39 GPASAGSVG
+39 P
-48 SAAASVPPA
+48 
-57 SSGGF
+57 
-62 SQAAGWHLPPHATH
+62 AAGAGAAFAAH

-87 TRLHGK
+87 TQLHGH
-93 PYTAQA
+93 PLSAQA
-99 LSNGLPLVDQRLTPS
+99 LSNGLPLVEQRLTPS
-114 LLARAAARAQ
+114 LLARAAARAN
-124 FSTRI
+124 FTTRI
-129 VRRDLVDVPQGLLPA
+129 VQRELDGVPEGLLPA
-144 ILILNGNQACLLLKP
+144 ILLLNGNRACLLLRALP
-159 LEDGRFLVQYPESE
+159 DGRFLVQYPEID
-173 SPVEVDAQ
+173 SPVEVERAAL
-181 SLQQSYA
+181 LQDYA
-188 GLMCFVRPQF
+188 GMMCFVRPQF
-198 HFEQRAVQ
+198 RFEQRSVQ
-206 KEVQPRSSHW
+206 KGLEPRSGHW
-216 FWAVVLENKRL
+216 FWAVVLDNRRL
-227 YRDALMAAVLI
+227 YRDALMAAILI
-238 NVFALT
+238 NLFALA

-270 GISLVLIFNFVLTTA
+270 GISLVLVFNFVLSTA

-291 AASKRVDVQLSA
+291 AASKRVDIQLSA

-311 LRMESR
+311 LRMEAR

-349 PFVLLFLVVIAW
+349 PFVLLFLLALVW
-361 ISPWMVLAP
+361 ISPWMLIPP
-370 VVAIGAILLV
+370 VVAIVAILLV
-380 SFWAQARMEALTL
+380 SFWAQARMESLTL
-393 KTFQASSQRNAML
+393 KTFQAASQRNALL

-448 GTVNFVQTLQQLVTV
+448 GTVNFVQTMQQLVSV
-463 AVVVIGVYQVQEQ
+463 AVVIIGVYQVQES

-506 FHNARTSLNSIDN
+506 FHNARTSLHSIDG
-519 YMKMPVEHE
+519 YMKMPVEHGPDSE
-528 AGREYVARPDLR
+528 FVARPDLR
-540 GAIEFRNVSFGY
+540 GAIEFRNVSFNY
-552 PGSAQNSLSGVSFSV
+552 PGSDQASLSGVSFSV
-567 RAGERVGIIGRIG
+567 QPGERVGLIGRIG

-600 VLIDGMDARQID
+600 VLIDGIDARQID

-638 LVGAP
+638 LIGAP
-643 HATEADML
+643 HAGEREML
-651 RAARIAGVDEFAAQN
+651 EAARIAGVDEFAAQN
-666 PKGYD
+666 PKGYG
-671 MLVGERGESLS
+671 MNIGERGESLS

-693 ALIHDPAMLLLDEP
+693 ALINDPPMLLLDEP

-721 RLQEAAQGKT
+721 RLQQAAVGKT
-731 MVLVTHRT
+731 VLLVTHRT

-752 GGKIVADGAKDQVIE
+752 GGRIVADGAKDQVIE

-775 GAGGRA
+775 ATGARA

>member
-1 MSKSEYAPPLAPVG
+1 MSRPDFEPSLASSNG
-15 DAASVQET
+15 TDATQKAGQGSLPE
-23 VERKVG
+23 
-29 NAAPGQKSES
+29 AAAAAEQA
-39 GPASAGSVG
+39 GPAFLGARSSAH
-48 SAAASVPPA
+48 APA
-57 SSGGF
+57 GDWRMP
-62 SQAAGWHLPPHATH
+62 AHETH

-87 TRLHGK
+87 TNLHGK

-129 VRRDLVDVPQGLLPA
+129 VQRSLDAVPQGLLPA
-144 ILILNGNQACLLLKP
+144 ILILHGDRACLLLRT
-159 LEDGRFLVQYPESE
+159 LESGRFLLQYPESE
-173 SPVEVDAQ
+173 SPVEVEAQ
-181 SLQQSYA
+181 ALLQDYA

-198 HFEQRAVQ
+198 RFEPRSVQ
-206 KEVQPRSSHW
+206 QGMEPRSSHW
-216 FWAVVLENKRL
+216 FWAVILENRRL
-227 YRDALMAAVLI
+227 YRDALLAAVLI
-238 NVFALT
+238 NVFALA

-270 GISLVLIFNFVLTTA
+270 GISLVLIFNFVLTTT

-349 PFVLLFLVVIAW
+349 PFVLLFLVAIAW
-361 ISPWMVLAP
+361 VSPWMLIPP
-370 VVAIGAILLV
+370 VVAIAAILLV
-380 SFWAQARMEALTL
+380 SFWAQARMESLTL
-393 KTFQASSQRNAML
+393 KTFQASSQRNALL

-412 LEAVKTLNAQSGV
+412 LEAVKTLNAQGGV

-448 GTVNFVQTLQQLVTV
+448 GTVNFVQTLQQLVTI
-463 AVVVIGVYQVQEQ
+463 AVVVIGVYQVQD
-476 ALSMGGI
+476 ASLSMGGI

-528 AGREYVARPDLR
+528 AEREFVSRPDLR
-540 GAIEFRNVSFGY
+540 GAIEFRNVSFSY
-552 PGSAQNSLSGVSFSV
+552 PGSEQASLSGVSFSL
-567 RAGERVGIIGRIG
+567 RPGERVGIIGRIG

-595 PTEGA
+595 PSEGS
-600 VLIDGMDARQID
+600 VLLAGMDARQID

-643 HATEADML
+643 FADETDML
-651 RAARIAGVDEFAAQN
+651 HAARIAGVDDFAARN

-693 ALIHDPAMLLLDEP
+693 ALINDPAILLLDEP

-721 RLQEAAQGKT
+721 RLEEASQGKT
-731 MVLVTHRT
+731 ILLVTHRT

-752 GGKIVADGAKDQVIE
+752 GGRIVADGAKDQVIE

-775 GAGGRA
+775 GVGGRA

>member
-1 MSKSEYAPPLAPVG
+1 MASSNGTDVTQKAGQGSLPE
-15 DAASVQET
+15 AA
-23 VERKVG
+23 
-29 NAAPGQKSES
+29 AAAEQV
-39 GPASAGSVG
+39 GPAFLGARG
-48 SAAASVPPA
+48 SAHAPA
-57 SSGGF
+57 GDWRMP
-62 SQAAGWHLPPHATH
+62 AHETH

-87 TRLHGK
+87 TNLHGK

-129 VRRDLVDVPQGLLPA
+129 VQRSLDAVPQGLLPA
-144 ILILNGNQACLLLKP
+144 ILILNGGRACLLLRA
-159 LEDGRFLVQYPESE
+159 LESGRFLLQYPESE
-173 SPVEVDAQ
+173 SPVEVEAQ
-181 SLQQSYA
+181 ALLQDYA

-198 HFEQRAVQ
+198 RFEPRSVQ
-206 KEVQPRSSHW
+206 QGMEPRSSHW
-216 FWAVVLENKRL
+216 FWAVILENRRL
-227 YRDALMAAVLI
+227 YRDALLAAVLI
-238 NVFALT
+238 NVFALA

-270 GISLVLIFNFVLTTA
+270 GISLVLIFNFVLTTT

-349 PFVLLFLVVIAW
+349 PFVLLFLVAIAW
-361 ISPWMVLAP
+361 VSPWMLIPP
-370 VVAIGAILLV
+370 VVAIAAILLV
-380 SFWAQARMEALTL
+380 SFWAQVRMESLTL
-393 KTFQASSQRNAML
+393 KTFQASSQRNALL

-448 GTVNFVQTLQQLVTV
+448 GTVNFVQTLQQLVTI
-463 AVVVIGVYQVQEQ
+463 AVVVIGVYQVQD
-476 ALSMGGI
+476 ASLSMGGI

-506 FHNARTSLNSIDN
+506 FHNARTSLNSIDS

-528 AGREYVARPDLR
+528 AEREFVSRPDLR
-540 GAIEFRNVSFGY
+540 GAIEFRNVSFSY
-552 PGSAQNSLSGVSFSV
+552 PGSEQASLSGVSFSL
-567 RAGERVGIIGRIG
+567 RPGERVGIIGRIG

-595 PTEGA
+595 PSEGS

-643 HATEADML
+643 FADETDML
-651 RAARIAGVDEFAAQN
+651 HAARIAGVDDFAARN

-693 ALIHDPAMLLLDEP
+693 ALINDPAILLLDEP

-721 RLQEAAQGKT
+721 RLEEASQGKT
-731 MVLVTHRT
+731 ILLVTHRT

-752 GGKIVADGAKDQVIE
+752 GGRIVADGAKDQVIE

-775 GAGGRA
+775 GVGGRA

>member
-1 MSKSEYAPPLAPVG
+1 M
-15 DAASVQET
+15 
-23 VERKVG
+23 
-29 NAAPGQKSES
+29 
-39 GPASAGSVG
+39 PA
-48 SAAASVPPA
+48 
-57 SSGGF
+57 
-62 SQAAGWHLPPHATH
+62 HETH

-87 TRLHGK
+87 TNLHGK

-129 VRRDLVDVPQGLLPA
+129 VQRSLDAVPQGLLPA
-144 ILILNGNQACLLLKP
+144 ILILHGDRACLLLRT
-159 LEDGRFLVQYPESE
+159 LESGRFLLQYPESE
-173 SPVEVDAQ
+173 SPVEVEAQ
-181 SLQQSYA
+181 ALLQDYA

-198 HFEQRAVQ
+198 RFEPRSVQ
-206 KEVQPRSSHW
+206 QGMEPRSSHW
-216 FWAVVLENKRL
+216 FWAVILENRRL
-227 YRDALMAAVLI
+227 YRDALLAAVLI
-238 NVFALT
+238 NVFALA

-270 GISLVLIFNFVLTTA
+270 GISLVLIFNFVLTTT

-349 PFVLLFLVVIAW
+349 PFVLLFLVAIAW
-361 ISPWMVLAP
+361 VSPWMLIPP
-370 VVAIGAILLV
+370 VVAIAAILLV
-380 SFWAQARMEALTL
+380 SFWAQARMESLTL
-393 KTFQASSQRNAML
+393 KTFQASSQRNALL

-448 GTVNFVQTLQQLVTV
+448 GTVNFVQTLQQLVTI
-463 AVVVIGVYQVQEQ
+463 AVVVIGVYQVQDA

-528 AGREYVARPDLR
+528 AEREFVSRPDLR
-540 GAIEFRNVSFGY
+540 GAIEFRNVSFSY
-552 PGSAQNSLSGVSFSV
+552 PGSEQASLSGVSFSL
-567 RAGERVGIIGRIG
+567 RPGERVGIIGRIG

-595 PTEGA
+595 PSEGS

-643 HATEADML
+643 FADETDML
-651 RAARIAGVDEFAAQN
+651 HAARIAGVDDFAARN

-693 ALIHDPAMLLLDEP
+693 ALINDPAILLLDEP

-721 RLQEAAQGKT
+721 RLEEASQGKT
-731 MVLVTHRT
+731 ILLVTHRT

-752 GGKIVADGAKDQVIE
+752 GGRIVADGAKDQVIE

-775 GAGGRA
+775 GVGGRA

>member
-1 MSKSEYAPPLAPVG
+1 M
-15 DAASVQET
+15 
-23 VERKVG
+23 
-29 NAAPGQKSES
+29 
-39 GPASAGSVG
+39 PA
-48 SAAASVPPA
+48 
-57 SSGGF
+57 
-62 SQAAGWHLPPHATH
+62 HETH

-87 TRLHGK
+87 THLHGK

-129 VRRDLVDVPQGLLPA
+129 VQRTLDDVPQGLLPA
-144 ILILNGNQACLLLKP
+144 ILLLHGGRACLLLRAQ
-159 LEDGRFLVQYPESE
+159 EGGRVLLQYPESD
-173 SPVEVDAQ
+173 SPVEVEVQAL
-181 SLQQSYA
+181 LQDYT

-198 HFEQRAVQ
+198 RFEQRSVQ
-206 KEVQPRSSHW
+206 QGMEPRSSHW
-216 FWAVVLENKRL
+216 FWAVILENRRL
-227 YRDALMAAVLI
+227 YRDALLAAVLI
-238 NVFALT
+238 NVFALA

-270 GISLVLIFNFVLTTA
+270 GISLVLIFNFVLTTT

-349 PFVLLFLVVIAW
+349 PFVLLFLVAIAW
-361 ISPWMVLAP
+361 VSPWMLIPP
-370 VVAIGAILLV
+370 VVAIAAILLV
-380 SFWAQARMEALTL
+380 SFWAQARMESLTL
-393 KTFQASSQRNAML
+393 KTFQASSQRNALL

-412 LEAVKTLNAQSGV
+412 LEAVKTLNAQGGV

-448 GTVNFVQTLQQLVTV
+448 GTVNFVQTLQQLVTI
-463 AVVVIGVYQVQEQ
+463 AVVVIGVYQVQDS

-528 AGREYVARPDLR
+528 ADREFVSRPDLR
-540 GAIEFRNVSFGY
+540 GAIEFRNVSFSY
-552 PGSAQNSLSGVSFSV
+552 PGSEQASLSGVSFSL
-567 RAGERVGIIGRIG
+567 RPGERVGIIGRIG

-595 PTEGA
+595 PSEGS
-600 VLIDGMDARQID
+600 VLIDGVDARQID

-643 HATEADML
+643 FADESDML
-651 RAARIAGVDEFAAQN
+651 HAARIAGVDEFVARN

-693 ALIHDPAMLLLDEP
+693 ALINDPAILLLDEP

-721 RLQEAAQGKT
+721 RLEEAARDKT
-731 MVLVTHRT
+731 ILLVTHRT

-775 GAGGRA
+775 GVGARA

>member
-1 MSKSEYAPPLAPVG
+1 MPDSEFELPEDPLATP
-15 DAASVQET
+15 S
-23 VERKVG
+23 
-29 NAAPGQKSES
+29 AAPGAR
-39 GPASAGSVG
+39 P
-48 SAAASVPPA
+48 
-57 SSGGF
+57 
-62 SQAAGWHLPPHATH
+62 AAGAGAAFAAH

-87 TRLHGK
+87 TQLHGH
-93 PYTAQA
+93 PLSAQA

-114 LLARAAARAQ
+114 LLARAAARAN
-124 FSTRI
+124 FTTRI
-129 VRRDLVDVPQGLLPA
+129 VQRELDGVPEGLLPA
-144 ILILNGNQACLLLKP
+144 ILLLNGNRACLLLRALP
-159 LEDGRFLVQYPESE
+159 DGRFLVQYPEID
-173 SPVEVDAQ
+173 SPVEVERAAL
-181 SLQQSYA
+181 LQDYA
-188 GLMCFVRPQF
+188 GMMCFVRPQF
-198 HFEQRAVQ
+198 RFEQRSVQ
-206 KEVQPRSSHW
+206 KGLEPRSGHW
-216 FWAVVLENKRL
+216 FWAVVLDNRRL
-227 YRDALMAAVLI
+227 YRDALMAAILI
-238 NVFALT
+238 NLFALA

-270 GISLVLIFNFVLTTA
+270 GISLVLVFNFVLSTA

-291 AASKRVDVQLSA
+291 AASKRVDIQLSA

-311 LRMESR
+311 LRMEAR

-349 PFVLLFLVVIAW
+349 PFVLLFLLALVW
-361 ISPWMVLAP
+361 ISPWMLIPP
-370 VVAIGAILLV
+370 VVAIVAILLV
-380 SFWAQARMEALTL
+380 SFWAQARMESLTL
-393 KTFQASSQRNAML
+393 KTFQAASQRNALL

-448 GTVNFVQTLQQLVTV
+448 GTVNFVQTMQQLVSV
-463 AVVVIGVYQVQEQ
+463 AVVIIGVYQVQES

-506 FHNARTSLNSIDN
+506 FHNARTSLHSIDG
-519 YMKMPVEHE
+519 YMKMPVEHGPDSE
-528 AGREYVARPDLR
+528 FVARPDLR
-540 GAIEFRNVSFGY
+540 GAIEFRNVSFNY
-552 PGSAQNSLSGVSFSV
+552 PGSDQASLSGVSFSV
-567 RAGERVGIIGRIG
+567 QPGERVGLIGRIG

-600 VLIDGMDARQID
+600 VLIDGIDARQID

-638 LVGAP
+638 LIGAP
-643 HATEADML
+643 HAGEREML
-651 RAARIAGVDEFAAQN
+651 EAARIAGVDEFAAQN
-666 PKGYD
+666 PKGYG
-671 MLVGERGESLS
+671 MNIGERGESLS

-693 ALIHDPAMLLLDEP
+693 ALINDPPMLLLDEP

-721 RLQEAAQGKT
+721 RLQQAAVGKT
-731 MVLVTHRT
+731 VLLVTHRT

-752 GGKIVADGAKDQVIE
+752 GGRIVADGAKDQVIE

-775 GAGGRA
+775 ATGARA

>member
-1 MSKSEYAPPLAPVG
+1 M
-15 DAASVQET
+15 
-23 VERKVG
+23 
-29 NAAPGQKSES
+29 
-39 GPASAGSVG
+39 PA
-48 SAAASVPPA
+48 
-57 SSGGF
+57 
-62 SQAAGWHLPPHATH
+62 HETH

-87 TRLHGK
+87 TNLHGK

-129 VRRDLVDVPQGLLPA
+129 VQRSLDAVPQGLLPA
-144 ILILNGNQACLLLKP
+144 ILILHGGRACLLLRT
-159 LEDGRFLVQYPESE
+159 LESGRFLLQYPESE
-173 SPVEVDAQ
+173 SPVEVEAQ
-181 SLQQSYA
+181 ALLQDYA

-198 HFEQRAVQ
+198 RFEPRSVQ
-206 KEVQPRSSHW
+206 QGMEPRSSHW
-216 FWAVVLENKRL
+216 FWAVILENRRL
-227 YRDALMAAVLI
+227 YRDALLAAVLI
-238 NVFALT
+238 NVFALA

-270 GISLVLIFNFVLTTA
+270 GISLVLIFNFVLTTT

-349 PFVLLFLVVIAW
+349 PFVLLFLVAIAW
-361 ISPWMVLAP
+361 VSPWMLIPP
-370 VVAIGAILLV
+370 VVAIAAILLV
-380 SFWAQARMEALTL
+380 SFWAQARMESLTL
-393 KTFQASSQRNAML
+393 KTFQASSQRNALL

-448 GTVNFVQTLQQLVTV
+448 GTVNFVQTLQQLVTI
-463 AVVVIGVYQVQEQ
+463 AVVVIGVYQVQD
-476 ALSMGGI
+476 ASLSMGGI

-528 AGREYVARPDLR
+528 AEREFVSRPDLR
-540 GAIEFRNVSFGY
+540 GAIEFRNVSFSY
-552 PGSAQNSLSGVSFSV
+552 PGSEQASLSGVSFSL
-567 RAGERVGIIGRIG
+567 RPGERVGIIGRIG

-595 PTEGA
+595 PSEGS

-643 HATEADML
+643 FADETDML
-651 RAARIAGVDEFAAQN
+651 HAARIAGVDDFAARN

-693 ALIHDPAMLLLDEP
+693 ALINDPAILLLDEP

-721 RLQEAAQGKT
+721 RLEEASQGKT
-731 MVLVTHRT
+731 ILLVTHRT

-752 GGKIVADGAKDQVIE
+752 GGRIVADGAKDQVIE

-775 GAGGRA
+775 GVGGRA

>member
-1 MSKSEYAPPLAPVG
+1 MASSNG
-15 DAASVQET
+15 TDATQKAGQGSLPE
-23 VERKVG
+23 
-29 NAAPGQKSES
+29 AAAAAEQV
-39 GPASAGSVG
+39 GPAFLGARG
-48 SAAASVPPA
+48 SAHAPA
-57 SSGGF
+57 GDWRMP
-62 SQAAGWHLPPHATH
+62 AHETH

-87 TRLHGK
+87 TNLHGK

-129 VRRDLVDVPQGLLPA
+129 VQRSLDAVPQGLLPA
-144 ILILNGNQACLLLKP
+144 ILILHGDRACLLLRT
-159 LEDGRFLVQYPESE
+159 LESGRFLLQYPESE
-173 SPVEVDAQ
+173 SPVEVEAQ
-181 SLQQSYA
+181 ALLQDYA

-198 HFEQRAVQ
+198 RFEPRSVQ
-206 KEVQPRSSHW
+206 QGMEPRSSHW
-216 FWAVVLENKRL
+216 FWAVILENRRL
-227 YRDALMAAVLI
+227 YRDALLAAVLI
-238 NVFALT
+238 NVFALA

-270 GISLVLIFNFVLTTA
+270 GISLVLIFNFVLTTT

-349 PFVLLFLVVIAW
+349 PFVLLFLVAIAW
-361 ISPWMVLAP
+361 VSPWMLIPP
-370 VVAIGAILLV
+370 VVAIAAILLV
-380 SFWAQARMEALTL
+380 SFWAQARMESLTL
-393 KTFQASSQRNAML
+393 KTFQASSQRNALL

-448 GTVNFVQTLQQLVTV
+448 GTVNFVQTLQQLVTI
-463 AVVVIGVYQVQEQ
+463 AVVVIGVYQVQD
-476 ALSMGGI
+476 ASLSMGGI

-528 AGREYVARPDLR
+528 AEREFVSRPDLR
-540 GAIEFRNVSFGY
+540 GAIEFRNVSFSY
-552 PGSAQNSLSGVSFSV
+552 PGSEQASLSGVSFSL
-567 RAGERVGIIGRIG
+567 RPGERVGIIGRIG

-595 PTEGA
+595 PSEGS

-643 HATEADML
+643 FADETDML
-651 RAARIAGVDEFAAQN
+651 HAARIAGVDDFAARN

-693 ALIHDPAMLLLDEP
+693 ALINDPAILLLDEP

-721 RLQEAAQGKT
+721 RLEEASQGKT
-731 MVLVTHRT
+731 ILLVTHRT

-752 GGKIVADGAKDQVIE
+752 GGRIVADGAKDQVIE

-775 GAGGRA
+775 GVGGRA